1 MFLVFLAPSELVSV
15 ETGYSKLLLWVANE
29 FYQCDALAIEFNEKG
44 GQETAKYYKELREKE
59 GIRR

>member
-1 MFLVFLAPSELVSV
+1 MAPSELVPV

-29 FYQCDALAIEFNEKG
+29 FYRCDALAIEFNEKG